1 MRPVYKAT
9 TTIKPRLKGVNELD
23 EACQQHDI
31 AYATSSEV
39 NDRNKADDVLAN
51 KASHI
56 VMESNIPD
64 YEKQDAR
71 LVTGIM
77 ATKSRFG
84 M

>member
-1 MRPVYKAT
+1 MK
-9 TTIKPRLKGVNELD
+9 
-23 EACQQHDI
+23 ACQQHDI

-39 NDRNKADDVLAN
+39 KDRNKADDVLAN

-71 LVTGIM
+71 LVTGVM